1 MDDYRQIHIQRLAT
15 SNIEERFLLI
25 CKGRYYEVSRAI
37 IELILCLQKEDTM
50 EKAIT
55 IYTGKMNNV
64 FSYEE
69 IEELIVKCIIPMFNP
84 NITTGTI
91 KYFV

>member
-37 IELILCLQKEDTM
+37 ILYALAELLKFNKFSAVWKKYISNIVT
-50 EKAIT
+50 IT
-55 IYTGKMNNV
+55 IKVSM
-64 FSYEE
+64 
-69 IEELIVKCIIPMFNP
+69 
-84 NITTGTI
+84 
-91 KYFV
+91 YFR

>member
-1 MDDYRQIHIQRLAT
+1 
-15 SNIEERFLLI
+15 
-25 CKGRYYEVSRAI
+25 
-37 IELILCLQKEDTM
+37 M

-84 NITTGTI
+84 NITTPQKTFI
-91 KYFV
+91 YERE